1 MKKKLIN
8 VSIFCALCAGTVV
21 YAQQGSVGINTDEP
35 KATLHIKPYDA
46 KETATNNEGII
57 VPILSK
63 KRVANI
69 AEPQEGTLIY
79 VNNSEYDTNAYNATQ
94 NHRVSRVGSSG
105 YYWYNGDQWVNVLYT
120 AGQGMHLGAN
130 EERTGVEPTE
140 FWRWGLDRLTQENKT
155 GLAIIGR
162 PAANFGNIGDNAVDV
177 SYSQYTVAEA
187 TDPAHDANDVVGK
200 QQGETP
206 EAKGATGNYAFAAGW
221 NTVASGEASFAAGK
235 GSFAKGRRA
244 VAIGADTYAIGD
256 RSVAMGNESYAKG
269 SNSVA
274 MGSRTI
280 AKGSNSVAMG
290 SRTIATEFAT
300 VAMGSNNQALG
311 QYATVMGINNIAKTY
326 AETIMGSNTTP
337 VSEELDTDGNPLYH
351 TYPITGSRVFTPI
364 GARLFTV
371 GNGSTAEKTY
381 SDAFMILRNGRTG
394 INIDN
399 FEKHNS
405 GAMLVVN
412 GAIQIYKGGNTSI
425 IGKSK
430 EGGGTYTKD
439 DADDTTIGCNESNE
453 GSFRYNRSSDGN
465 TGFFE
470 GCVKTGANSYTW
482 KRMTN

>member
-1 MKKKLIN
+1 MKKRLIN
-8 VSIFCALCAGTVV
+8 VSVFCALCAGTVV

-162 PAANFGNIGDNAVDV
+162 QAANFGNIGDNAVDV

-235 GSFAKGRRA
+235 GSFAKGARA
-244 VAIGADTYAIGD
+244 VAIGADTYAIGN

-269 SNSVA
+269 TNSVA
-274 MGSRTI
+274 MGNRTI
-280 AKGSNSVAMG
+280 AM
-290 SRTIATEFAT
+290 EYAT

-326 AETIMGSNTTP
+326 AETIMGANTTP
-337 VSEELDTDGNPLYH
+337 VSEDLDTDGNPLYH
-351 TYPITGSRVFTPI
+351 SYKRTGSTRFTTPI
-364 GARLFTV
+364 RGRLFTV
-371 GNGSTAEKTY
+371 GNGSTGSKTY
-381 SDAFMILRNGRTG
+381 SDAFMILRDGRTG

-425 IGKSK
+425 IGTTNPETKK
-430 EGGGTYTKD
+430 PYTEA
-439 DADDTTIGCNESNE
+439 DADGTTIGCNESNE

-470 GCVKTGANSYTW
+470 GCVKTGAASYVW